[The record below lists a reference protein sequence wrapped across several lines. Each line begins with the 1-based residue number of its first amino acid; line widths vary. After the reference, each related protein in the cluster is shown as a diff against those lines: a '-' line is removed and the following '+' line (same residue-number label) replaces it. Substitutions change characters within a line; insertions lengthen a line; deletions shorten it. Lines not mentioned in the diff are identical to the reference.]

1 MAIAVATDISKV
13 WTHLAPWIAEFGIHF
28 DVTPVVSDAE
38 FAAMWPG
45 VQSAVALAR

>member
-1 MAIAVATDISKV
+1 MAIAVAYDIGKV
-13 WTHLAPWIAEFGIHF
+13 WTHLAPWIAGFDIHF

-45 VQSAVALAR
+45 VQSSAASG